1 MSTPFVKRRARPEPG
16 SIPEALGMF
25 AAEVRFYREIAPT
38 VGVRVPACFSATEDD
53 RGTLLEL
60 EDLTAWTPGA
70 DPVAVARLLA
80 ALHERWRSDAAD
92 RWPWLRRPG
101 AAVDLVGSLFDS
113 TWPAVARRTDCT
125 PATFALGER
134 LRGRLPAIVG
144 DAATAGPL
152 TLVHG
157 DASMRNVRTSPD
169 GEIALLDWEDV
180 GVGPGLGD
188 LAWLLVS
195 SVSAPQWDDTIAA
208 YGTSVGLRPALLAA
222 VSQGIL
228 SYADSP
234 DGSAEALG
242 WLSRLDEA
250 ARRL

>member
-1 MSTPFVKRRARPEPG
+1 
-16 SIPEALGMF
+16 MF

-53 RGTLLEL
+53 SGTSLVL

-80 ALHERWRSDAAD
+80 ALHDRWRSIAAD
-92 RWPWLRRPG
+92 RWPWLRRTG
-101 AAVDLVGSLFDS
+101 TAVDLVGRLFDE
-113 TWPAVARRTDCT
+113 TWPAVARRSDCT
-125 PATFALGER
+125 PATSALGER
-134 LRGRLPAIVG
+134 IHGRLPTIVG
-144 DAATAGPL
+144 DAATAWPL

-157 DASMRNVRTSPD
+157 DASIRNVRTSPN

-180 GVGPGLGD
+180 GIGPGPGD

-195 SVSAPQWDDTIAA
+195 SVSAPRWDDTIAA
-208 YGTSVGLRPALLAA
+208 YGDSAGLRPSLLAA

-228 SYADSP
+228 SFADSAV
-234 DGSAEALG
+234 GSSEALG

-250 ARRL
+250 ACRL